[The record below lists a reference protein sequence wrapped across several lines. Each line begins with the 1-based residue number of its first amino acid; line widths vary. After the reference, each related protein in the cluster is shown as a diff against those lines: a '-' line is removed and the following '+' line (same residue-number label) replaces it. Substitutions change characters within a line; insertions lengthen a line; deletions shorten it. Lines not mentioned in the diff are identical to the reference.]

1 MRISTERSLAVLAG
15 CGFVVRMICCIMV
28 LTAAGILLGHGWHRA
43 ATSEASILTQ
53 LEVGVPKLEGGA
65 SMKRMVLRKDSA
77 QDDSE
82 NENALAGVG
91 SHKTR
96 DNVMTSGMHTLEVYM
111 KFVDAS
117 TVFQTKF

>member
-1 MRISTERSLAVLAG
+1 
-15 CGFVVRMICCIMV
+15 MV

-65 SMKRMVLRKDSA
+65 SMKRMVVRKDSA

-91 SHKTR
+91 YATR
-96 DNVMTSGMHTLEVYM
+96 SSGKAERKDNSRKGR
-111 KFVDAS
+111 S
-117 TVFQTKF
+117 FQGKKKEEEIIP